1 MPPAVVSLLPTF
13 SRRRVRPSGK
23 DRLHFQRRAS
33 RERYP
38 YLHGWV
44 HSERRQLVAT
54 TEDRQSPSQAP
65 VSSEPSLTEQLAQFL
80 ASTRTSDV
88 PAKNIEDAKYFLLD
102 WLGSAIAGTQTR
114 PGAIVLAHAAEQTG
128 RHAAVVGLKDRK
140 GTQDAAFANGAV
152 AHITETD
159 DVHRGAV
166 LHPAVAVIPAALATA
181 ERLGTNGRDFLAAV
195 VLGYEVAIR
204 VGESVGN
211 SHYYYWH
218 NTSTCGVFGATAAA
232 GWLLGLSEQQM
243 VWALG
248 NAGSLSAGLWQFN
261 EDGAMAKHMHAGHAA
276 SSGVLAAELAAR
288 DFTGTR
294 FVLEGKRG
302 LYAATSK
309 DPRPQLVTEGLRH
322 GMEHYKIAEC
332 VIKPYPSC
340 RHTHAPVDVALALR
354 QSTGLSPDRIARIE
368 IDTYPATLDLTDN
381 PNPTHEYAAKFSVH
395 YCVASALTRGRL
407 TLGDFGPE
415 SRADRT
421 VRGLME
427 RTEVRVDPEFQ
438 RRYPKEWCCRIT
450 LTSDSGERFQ
460 QLTTAPKGDPENP
473 LSLAELRDKFRSM
486 LVATPYEPR
495 TEQLIQTIDTL
506 DRAVN
511 VRSVVGE

>member
-1 MPPAVVSLLPTF
+1 M
-13 SRRRVRPSGK
+13 
-23 DRLHFQRRAS
+23 
-33 RERYP
+33 
-38 YLHGWV
+38 
-44 HSERRQLVAT
+44 AT
-54 TEDRQSPSQAP
+54 TEDRQSPSHGQ
-65 VSSEPSLTEQLAQFL
+65 VISQPSLTEQLARFL
-80 ASTRTSDV
+80 TSTHASDLPIET
-88 PAKNIEDAKYFLLD
+88 IEDARYFLLD

-114 PGAIVLAHAAEQTG
+114 PGAIILAHAAEQTG
-128 RHAAVVGLKDRK
+128 RHASVAGLSGQR

-181 ERLGTNGRDFLAAV
+181 ERLGVSGRDFLAAV

-218 NTSTCGVFGATAAA
+218 NTSTCGVFGAAAAA
-232 GWLLGLSEQQM
+232 GWLLGLSEEQM
-243 VWALG
+243 AWALG

-288 DFTGTR
+288 GFTGTR

-309 DPRPQLVTEGLRH
+309 DPRPEMVTEGLRP
-322 GMEHYKIAEC
+322 GMDHYKITEC

-354 QSTGLSPDRIARIE
+354 ESTGLPPERIARVE

-395 YCVASALTRGRL
+395 YCVATALVRGRL

-415 SRADRT
+415 SLADPT
-421 VRGLME
+421 VRALMG
-427 RTEVRVDPEFQ
+427 RTEVRVDPDFQ

-460 QLTTAPKGDPENP
+460 QLTTSPKGDPENP
-473 LSLAELRDKFRSM
+473 LSLAELREKFRSM
-486 LVATPYEPR
+486 VAGTPYESR
-495 TEQLIQTIDTL
+495 TEELIQTVDTL
-506 DRAVN
+506 DRAAN
-511 VRSVVGE
+511 VRSLVGIR